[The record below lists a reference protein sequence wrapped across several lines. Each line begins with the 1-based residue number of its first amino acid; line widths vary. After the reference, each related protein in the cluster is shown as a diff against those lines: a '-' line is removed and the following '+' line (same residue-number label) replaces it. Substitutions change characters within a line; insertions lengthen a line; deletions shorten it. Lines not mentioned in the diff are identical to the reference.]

1 MYPDMNPVYLY
12 LKAMTPQL
20 LTRQILPGLT
30 AKKLIQKLFPNH
42 LKVKEHRH
50 LQFLGSAIHDPNLW
64 HMNRRSVSG
73 AFAVGL
79 FLAFMPVPGQMVLA
93 ALLAVLLRV
102 NLPISVMLVW
112 ITNPLTIGPIF
123 YTAYKLGQL
132 IIGDPVLIIEADE
145 QGFSWFKENFD
156 NIWEPLLLGS
166 LLLGAGFSVI
176 GYFGMRLF
184 WRFHVIKR
192 WREKR
197 RQSKRK

>member
-1 MYPDMNPVYLY
+1 M
-12 LKAMTPQL
+12 
-20 LTRQILPGLT
+20 
-30 AKKLIQKLFPNH
+30 AKKLIQKLFPGH
-42 LKVKEHRH
+42 HKVKEHRH

-79 FLAFMPVPGQMVLA
+79 FLAFIPVPGQMVLA
-93 ALLAVLLRV
+93 ALLAILLRI

-112 ITNPLTIGPIF
+112 LTNPLTIGPIF
-123 YTAYKLGQL
+123 YSAYKLGQL

-145 QGFSWFKENFD
+145 LGLTWFKENFD
-156 NIWEPLLLGS
+156 KIWQPLFLGS
-166 LLLGAGFSVI
+166 FILGAFFSAI

-197 RQSKRK
+197 SKSKKK